1 MAEEDVQRFIKQ
13 WLVEKLKQKKSA
25 RRADDQSFIFLE
37 EDSLKLLFLYLIQ
50 KQEERGTVE
59 KTADLVE
66 VESMM
71 EELLIQLE
79 EVSALLDNEN
89 GDV

>member
-37 EDSLKLLFLYLIQ
+37 EDSLKLLFLYLLQ
-50 KQEERGTVE
+50 RQEEGGTVE
-59 KTADLVE
+59 KTADFVE

-79 EVSALLDNEN
+79 EVSALLDNNN
-89 GDV
+89 GEV